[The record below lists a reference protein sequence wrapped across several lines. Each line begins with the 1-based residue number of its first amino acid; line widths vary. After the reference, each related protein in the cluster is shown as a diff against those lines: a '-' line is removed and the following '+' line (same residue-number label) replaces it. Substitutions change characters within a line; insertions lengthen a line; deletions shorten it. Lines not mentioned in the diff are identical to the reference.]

1 MGPLGGPGGLGA
13 RPEVGART
21 LRPAVAGGRSRRTFG
36 GNQEFRARPCGEG
49 PGPVSEADVGLD
61 KAWAGAPWTRSG
73 GGTARVERWAETRQ
87 GSWEATGN
95 SAGPAWPPPGG
106 LLSACIWGQRARA
119 QGHTVPP
126 YSPAQGTADVSM
138 SPGLSKHRSSSEP
151 HVISEAASELR
162 KVAGAPLVSLPMSL
176 GASCR
181 GPGPE
186 LGPGQLCPEAG
197 PRSAV
202 PASSGLGA
210 GRR

>member
-21 LRPAVAGGRSRRTFG
+21 LRPAVAGGRSRRSFG

-126 YSPAQGTADVSM
+126 YSPARGTADVSM

-162 KVAGAPLVSLPMSL
+162 KVAGGSPCEPPHVAGGVL
-176 GASCR
+176 
-181 GPGPE
+181 
-186 LGPGQLCPEAG
+186 QG
-197 PRSAV
+197 PRSRTGSRTAV
-202 PASSGLGA
+202 P
-210 GRR
+210 